1 MRPAQSASPDH
12 HGSWSPHG
20 SLSQQTGQR
29 SVQPFLQSSPMCGYV
44 CPIHRP
50 RCCGIC
56 SNRPHQREARVC
68 GVTAASDPMASSQ
81 YSQTWLRLASA
92 YTLCRVHSSY
102 LGTLKGN
109 LLIEQRRRR
118 LPYRTKLQSRLE
130 VNSFTRNPF
139 RAQYREKYSKIFPY
153 VGLRN
158 GIRATGLSDVTET
171 TSGQQT
177 HATDRPCIPGGRKV
191 QYQLRLHVR
200 GGGKSHLPGG
210 R

>member
-1 MRPAQSASPDH
+1 
-12 HGSWSPHG
+12 
-20 SLSQQTGQR
+20 
-29 SVQPFLQSSPMCGYV
+29 MCGYV

-68 GVTAASDPMASSQ
+68 GVTAVSDPMASSQ
-81 YSQTWLRLASA
+81 YSQTWLHLASA

-102 LGTLKGN
+102 LGTLNGK

-118 LPYRTKLQSRLE
+118 LPYRTNLQSRLE

-153 VGLRN
+153 AGLRN
-158 GIRATGLSDVTET
+158 GIRATGQSDVTET

-200 GGGKSHLPGG
+200 GGQVTSSGWQVTLCDSVWRMTVSVAVTLVVISCELLYSVFSAH
-210 R
+210 